1 MVASATGAN
10 TVRIREPT
18 ISPAEAFT
26 GLAFVAD
33 AGRAPTSPSKEG
45 RFVSTTDVDLMGA
58 PLADDLYNPE
68 FAVVLRGYDPEEV
81 RTYVQNVATHID
93 GLQRQLR
100 EAQEQVEAGRRQ
112 YMAAKEAAYK
122 QLATHMADLLHAAD
136 MEAERLK
143 REGHEEAS
151 KATSE
156 AERVSMQMRRE
167 AEAEAERLRREGD
180 EMLWRAKAET
190 ERTLG
195 GLTAKREEML
205 KELEAT
211 RGRLRG
217 VMASLESTIDSTRD
231 ETKRG
236 AEAATV
242 VTQAA
247 HEEVASLAAPAAPA
261 AVEAVEPPPFEQSP
275 EATIDVADVE
285 EPPPWSAEPAI
296 DSGAPDEEEE
306 RGFASGSANGMSQS
320 GVDLEGFRSGPP
332 TSPGGGTEWEAPLTE
347 RGRAEESIGAEET
360 FDLVLPDL
368 TIDEEGEIEE
378 R

>member
-1 MVASATGAN
+1 
-10 TVRIREPT
+10 
-18 ISPAEAFT
+18 
-26 GLAFVAD
+26 
-33 AGRAPTSPSKEG
+33 
-45 RFVSTTDVDLMGA
+45 VSTTDVDLMGA
-58 PLADDLYNPE
+58 PVADDLYNPE

-93 GLQRQLR
+93 SLQRQLR
-100 EAQEQVEAGRRQ
+100 DAHEQVEAGRRQ

-143 REGHEEAS
+143 REGHEEAG
-151 KATSE
+151 KVTSE

-167 AEAEAERLRREGD
+167 AETEAERVRREGD

-236 AEAATV
+236 AEAAATV
-242 VTQAA
+242 THEA
-247 HEEVASLAAPAAPA
+247 HEEAASLAAPDGAELAEASAFEESSEPTIGEAGAEEPQPWAA
-261 AVEAVEPPPFEQSP
+261 EAV
-275 EATIDVADVE
+275 ID
-285 EPPPWSAEPAI
+285 P
-296 DSGAPDEEEE
+296 GMREEEH
-306 RGFASGSANGMSQS
+306 GFTPGSANGMSQA
-320 GVDLEGFRSGPP
+320 GMDLEGFPSGSAAGPADAA
-332 TSPGGGTEWEAPLTE
+332 EWEAPLTE
-347 RGRAEESIGAEET
+347 RGKAEDPMAAEET

-368 TIDEEGEIEE
+368 TIDEEGEIEG

>member
-1 MVASATGAN
+1 M
-10 TVRIREPT
+10 
-18 ISPAEAFT
+18 
-26 GLAFVAD
+26 
-33 AGRAPTSPSKEG
+33 
-45 RFVSTTDVDLMGA
+45 
-58 PLADDLYNPE
+58 ADDLYNPE

-100 EAQEQVEAGRRQ
+100 EAHEQVEAGRRQ

-143 REGHEEAS
+143 REGQEEAS

-156 AERVSMQMRRE
+156 AERVSLQMRRE
-167 AEAEAERLRREGD
+167 AETEAERLRREGD
-180 EMLWRAKAET
+180 EMLWRAKSET

-236 AEAATV
+236 AEAAAAL
-242 VTQAA
+242 TQQA
-247 HEEVASLAAPAAPA
+247 HEEVAGLAAPSMVEAAEPA
-261 AVEAVEPPPFEQSP
+261 AFEHPPQS
-275 EATIDVADVE
+275 AIDLADVE
-285 EPPPWSAEPAI
+285 ESEPWAPAPVA
-296 DSGAPDEEEE
+296 DPVVHEEE
-306 RGFASGSANGMSQS
+306 RGFPSGSANGMSQA
-320 GVDLEGFRSGPP
+320 GMDIEGLRPTPP
-332 TSPGGGTEWEAPLTE
+332 ASLGEGAEWEAPLME
-347 RGRAEESIGAEET
+347 RGSAEASMGSEET
-360 FDLVLPDL
+360 FDVVLPDL